1 MKYNNCV
8 IYVFKSE
15 YIIYWLLFSR
25 QVYVRKFGG
34 FAMSQNDWRSQ
45 YDKLRSDLQKEGAK
59 FKDNK
64 EFSHLSY
71 DSPESTIKNRRN
83 EIWVELDE

>member
-1 MKYNNCV
+1 MKYSNYNLRFQV
-8 IYVFKSE
+8 EMHHILVYF
-15 YIIYWLLFSR
+15 FFR

-45 YDKLRSDLQKEGAK
+45 YFKLRSDLQKEGAK